1 MAKKKQSQ
9 TKVISNR
16 RARHDYDLGD
26 GLIVGLELNGREVK
40 SLRMGHGQLR
50 GAYITV
56 KDNELWLLN
65 ATINGTTGIPLSEQ
79 EQVRTRRVLA
89 RRKQID
95 ELIAE
100 KQQGKS
106 IIPTEILT
114 QGRYIKLRLA
124 VGRGKKNYDKRQ
136 TLKKRAE
143 DRDINR
149 AIKNHQ

>member
-1 MAKKKQSQ
+1 MVKKKTPQA
-9 TKVISNR
+9 KVISNR

-65 ATINGTTGIPLSEQ
+65 ATINGTNGIPLSES
-79 EQVRTRRVLA
+79 EQVRTRKLLA

-124 VGRGKKNYDKRQ
+124 VGRGKKQYDKRQ
-136 TLKKRAE
+136 TLKKRSE
-143 DRDINR
+143 TRDINR
-149 AIKNHQ
+149 AIKAHQ